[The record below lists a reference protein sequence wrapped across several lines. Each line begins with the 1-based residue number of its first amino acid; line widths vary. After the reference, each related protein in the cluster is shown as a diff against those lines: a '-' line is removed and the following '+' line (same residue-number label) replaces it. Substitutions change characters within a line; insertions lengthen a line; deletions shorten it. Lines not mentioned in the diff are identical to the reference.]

1 MEDILEFKKK
11 SEQLVQKA
19 FPMKEDADLFR
30 LVLKEAFEYFLNIDS
45 NQISEYLA
53 KFLDIHLR
61 KSSG

>member
-1 MEDILEFKKK
+1 
-11 SEQLVQKA
+11 
-19 FPMKEDADLFR
+19 
-30 LVLKEAFEYFLNIDS
+30 LKEAFEYFLNIDS